1 MLVMIVLA
9 PVATAVDIVAVATAT
24 IATSAAVNITSS
36 LITTNNNTNT
46 TPTDYNTATN
56 ANATSNNTRTVRTD
70 IASTIAS
77 WTSLSSS
84 IAAAAGKTVTLTLS
98 TPFDMT
104 GFQSG
109 SAIEMKTAQTAI
121 TILGNAAVFDATCTT
136 TAPTGTE
143 STSLI
148 PLLLYSYH
156 YCRGENRPLLLRGP
170 GRGVGN
176 VERHSAERGA
186 SFKSLYY

>member
-1 MLVMIVLA
+1 M
-9 PVATAVDIVAVATAT
+9 ATAT
-24 IATSAAVNITSS
+24 IATSVAVNVTTSI
-36 LITTNNNTNT
+36 ITTTNIST
-46 TPTDYNTATN
+46 TPTDYTTAIANGGIASTN
-56 ANATSNNTRTVRTD
+56 
-70 IASTIAS
+70 IASTITS

-84 IAAAAGKTVTLTLS
+84 IAAAAGKAVTLTLS

-104 GFQSG
+104 GFQFG
-109 SAIEMKTAQTAI
+109 SAIDMQIAQTSI

-156 YCRGENRPLLLRGP
+156 YCRDRYGINITHTTTAVLVPLLP
-170 GRGVGN
+170 GG
-176 VERHSAERGA
+176 EQTA
-186 SFKSLYY
+186 SSSWARPWRW